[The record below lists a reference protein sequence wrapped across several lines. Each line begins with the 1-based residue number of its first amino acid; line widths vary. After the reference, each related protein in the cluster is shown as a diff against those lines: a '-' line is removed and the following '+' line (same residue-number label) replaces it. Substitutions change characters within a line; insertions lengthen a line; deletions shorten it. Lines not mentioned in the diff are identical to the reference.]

1 MINTNNHAITPRS
14 PVLGVSGGLKSQVVN
29 PDLLFM
35 IIEERG
41 EKGYDMAE
49 MIEYYKNEEQIKEL
63 LKIGELF
70 ENPSGIL
77 RRLN

>member
-1 MINTNNHAITPRS
+1 MNDHAITPRTDLS
-14 PVLGVSGGLKSQVVN
+14 GSGGLKSQVVDK
-29 PDLLFM
+29 DLLFM

>member
-1 MINTNNHAITPRS
+1 
-14 PVLGVSGGLKSQVVN
+14 
-29 PDLLFM
+29 M